1 MAHFEYRGRR
11 AGQSVTGRIEAPSS
25 DGAALR
31 LADLGVV
38 PVSIKAAPA
47 QAARIDAF
55 FERLKRKKVDL
66 DDLIVFARQMNTMS
80 RAGLPILRS
89 MKAIASTTHNP
100 ALEEALGEIGEA
112 LEAGRGLASA
122 LRQHP
127 NIFSPLFVSA
137 VQMGEETGR
146 LEEAFDQLGTY
157 LEIER
162 DTRKRIKGA
171 MRYPLTVIVAIVI
184 AIGILDVY
192 ALPVFAEI
200 FAGFGAELPLPTRI
214 LIASS
219 NFTIAYWPYLIIGS
233 ALAVFG
239 IVRFVRTDRGRMVW
253 HRAQLR
259 IPLTGSI
266 LSRAAM
272 ARFSRTFSLA
282 LRSGVPLLQ
291 GIRIAASIVDNDWLT
306 ARFLELQERI
316 ERGDSLTR
324 TANASALFPPLVLQ
338 MIAVGE
344 ETGSLDELLHEA
356 ARFYEAE
363 VDYELKRLAESI
375 EPILIV
381 AIGALVLLLALGV
394 YLPMWDLASAARSG

>member
-1 MAHFEYRGRR
+1 MALFEYRGRR
-11 AGQSVTGRIEAPSS
+11 AGQSVSGRIEAASS

-38 PVSIKAAPA
+38 PVSIKAAPV
-47 QAARIDAF
+47 QSPRLDAWLD
-55 FERLKRKKVDL
+55 RMRRKKVDL
-66 DDLIVFARQMNTMS
+66 DDLIIFARQMNTMS
-80 RAGLPILRS
+80 RAGLPILRA
-89 MKAIASTTHNP
+89 MKAIAATTHN
-100 ALEEALGEIGEA
+100 ATLEEALGDIGEA
-112 LEAGRGLASA
+112 LESGRGLASA

-127 NIFSPLFVSA
+127 TIFSPLFVSA

-146 LEEAFDQLGTY
+146 LEEAFAQLATY

-171 MRYPLTVIVAIVI
+171 MRYPITVIVAIAI

-200 FAGFGAELPLPTRI
+200 FAGFGAELPLPTRV

-219 NFTIAYWPYLIIGS
+219 NFTIAYWPYLILGTG
-233 ALAVFG
+233 LAVFAV
-239 IVRFVRTDRGRMVW
+239 VRFVRTPRGRLVW
-253 HRAQLR
+253 HRVQLR

-272 ARFSRTFSLA
+272 ARFARTFSLA

-291 GIRIAASIVDNDWLT
+291 GIRIAASIVDNDWLET
-306 ARFLELQERI
+306 RFLELQDRI
-316 ERGDSLTR
+316 ERGDSFTR

-344 ETGSLDELLHEA
+344 ETGSLDELLYEA
-356 ARFYEAE
+356 AVFYEAE
-363 VDYELKRLAESI
+363 VDYELKRLSEAI

-394 YLPMWDLASAARSG
+394 YLPMWDLASAARNG